1 MITGFLEARSY
12 RVREFLRRLWVKV
25 LEDDVFFMAG
35 AVAFNL
41 LVAAFPLILLAIGV
55 TGYVLSAQVDDPVG
69 ATVAVVESMM
79 PQAAGAV
86 DVANVVRGVVSE
98 VLAQRSGFT
107 LFGALLFTWLA
118 TRLVGT
124 LRIVLRETFDVGQSR
139 GILRG
144 KVFDIQVV
152 ILGVLLLTLNLGV
165 TITLGA
171 AVRFGVDFLGLGG
184 PVVGW
189 FDRLVGQSV
198 ALASVWTLFLVV
210 YRYLPAR
217 RIPWRTA
224 MVAATFSA
232 VFHEA
237 LKLGFSWYATEVA
250 DYGSTWG
257 NLATVAV
264 FFFWIYYEALVFILG
279 GEVAQVYTMRKAV
292 KVQAGSVAGGAA

>member
-41 LVAAFPLILLAIGV
+41 LVAVFPLILLAIGV

-144 KVFDIQVV
+144 KLFDIQVV

-171 AVRFGVDFLGLGG
+171 AVRFGVAFLGLGG

-189 FDRLVGQSV
+189 FDRLAGQSL

-217 RIPWRTA
+217 RVPWRTA

-232 VFHEA
+232 VLHEA

-279 GEVAQVYTMRKAV
+279 GEVAQVYTMRKAA
-292 KVQAGSVAGGAA
+292 KVQAGSVAGGVA